1 MAQAIAAS
9 KATGEL
15 RAPVLPQVA
24 ALEALEALEALVEL
38 AAPAVSSAYN
48 HHARPGPK
56 RPPVQAPV
64 VTLRRCGAARL
75 RWQLALLAGPA

>member
-15 RAPVLPQVA
+15 RAPVLPQVE
-24 ALEALEALEALVEL
+24 ALEALEALEEL
-38 AAPAVSSAYN
+38 EAPAVSSAYN

-75 RWQLALLAGPA
+75 RGQLALLAGPA